1 MYRSGA
7 SPPCDQTSTVL
18 QTRQK
23 ERQRRM
29 TAETE
34 STAAGPVART
44 GETVEFGGNLMTFLA
59 VGSDTGGAYS
69 VAHYTAQPGS
79 GAPLHLHRNEVESFY
94 ILEGA
99 MTFRLGDEKL
109 RATANECVTIPR
121 LMPHAFANQEDTIA
135 KMLVIL
141 TPAGL
146 EHYFAELSA
155 LVHQPGGPTKEQIDA
170 LNDKYNLDFSLG
182 EKKE

>member
-1 MYRSGA
+1 
-7 SPPCDQTSTVL
+7 V
-18 QTRQK
+18 
-23 ERQRRM
+23 
-29 TAETE
+29 TAGTDNVPA
-34 STAAGPVART
+34 TPLART

-69 VAHYTAQPGS
+69 VAHYVAQPGS

-99 MTFRLGDEKL
+99 MTFKLGEEKI

-121 LMPHAFANQEDTIA
+121 LTPHAFANAEDTPA
-135 KMLVIL
+135 RMLVIL

-155 LVHQPGGPTKEQIDA
+155 LFHQPNGPTKEQIDA
-170 LNDKYNLDFSLG
+170 LNAKYNLDFTLG
-182 EKKE
+182 QPNK

>member
-1 MYRSGA
+1 MATETGA
-7 SPPCDQTSTVL
+7 IATPI
-18 QTRQK
+18 
-23 ERQRRM
+23 
-29 TAETE
+29 
-34 STAAGPVART
+34 ART

-59 VGSDTGGAYS
+59 VGADTGGAYS

-79 GAPLHLHRNEVESFY
+79 GAPLHPHRNEVESFY
-94 ILEGA
+94 ILEGV
-99 MTFRLGDEKL
+99 MTFRLGDEKI

-121 LMPHAFANQEDTIA
+121 LMPHAFANQEDTVA

-155 LVHQPGGPTKEQIDA
+155 LFHRPGGPTKEQIDA
-170 LNDKYNLDFSLG
+170 LNDRYNLDFSLS
-182 EKKE
+182 EKRE

>member
-1 MYRSGA
+1 LTDEMES
-7 SPPCDQTSTVL
+7 TSTP
-18 QTRQK
+18 
-23 ERQRRM
+23 
-29 TAETE
+29 A
-34 STAAGPVART
+34 ART

-59 VGSDTGGAYS
+59 VGAETGGAYA
-69 VAHYTAQPGS
+69 VAHYTAQPNS

-99 MTFRLGDEKL
+99 MTFRLGEEKV

-121 LMPHAFANQEDTIA
+121 LTPHAFVNAEDTPA

-141 TPAGL
+141 TPSGL

-155 LVHQPGGPTKEQIDA
+155 LVHRPGGPTPEQIAA
-170 LNDKYNLDFSLG
+170 LNEKYNLDFSLS
-182 EKKE
+182 ENKQ